1 MNDEWRAIAL
11 IAGLAAA
18 GLLILAA
25 AGQLAV
31 QADRADAAT
40 NLAEVAAWQVSQ
52 VLEDVR
58 RITAEAAILHARGE
72 LEAP

>member
-1 MNDEWRAIAL
+1 MRTIL
-11 IAGLAAA
+11 LVGGLAAAA
-18 GLLILAA
+18 GLLLLAA

-31 QADRADAAT
+31 QADRADTAT

-58 RITAEAAILHARGE
+58 RITREAAEARLRGE
-72 LEAP
+72 LES